1 MPYWSPQLELSK
13 LLEEETVKNKEDV
26 KSGKDMSKILLDA
39 GYNNCNI

>member
-13 LLEEETVKNKEDV
+13 LTVKNKEDV

-39 GYNNCNI
+39 GYNNCNT

>member
-1 MPYWSPQLELSK
+1 MPYLLPQLELSK

-39 GYNNCNI
+39 GYNKRNT